1 MAIVDKD
8 SAINYIQKLGNVSDR
23 EKLFSIY
30 EEIPYQLIHDSPTIK
45 HYTDWDLFDNLDLK
59 IDYGSKKNLDSPLK
73 DYKLISIVNNIIEGT
88 EVFDSPKN
96 SGIDPKEHKLVAL
109 NLALS
114 KKIIID
120 RPGKYFIY
128 HYADQELYS
137 PINIEI
143 NVNDD
148 ISDIVY
154 YSESFGKSMP
164 SSTIYLKVGK
174 DATVNF
180 STIVKG
186 NSSYSFVYAK
196 AEVDGSINSSI
207 FASGSSQAHIEYKS
221 ILGSYSNASFNVK
234 ALGIKDNNID
244 IVSDVTH
251 IGEKSVS
258 TGSMKAVAA
267 NTSLTV
273 IRGDAKVGE
282 TAHDSSTSIIGR
294 AIMLGKQS
302 KAIVAPML
310 EVKTGR
316 VITAKHSAA
325 VSRVNE
331 DLVFYLQN
339 RGFDRKTAEGLIIRG
354 FLNDENDI
362 SIVKEMVEKIIS
374 DLGY

>member
-8 SAINYIQKLGNVSDR
+8 SASIYIQKLGNVSDR
-23 EKLFSIY
+23 KKLFSLY

-45 HYTDWDLFDNLDLK
+45 HYTKWELFDNLNLKVEDGAEKDL
-59 IDYGSKKNLDSPLK
+59 NPPLK
-73 DYKLISIVNNIIEGT
+73 DYKKISISNNIIQGT

-96 SGIDPKEHKLVAL
+96 SGIEPKEHKLVAL

-114 KKIIID
+114 KKIVID
-120 RPGKYFIY
+120 KPGRYFIY
-128 HYADQELYS
+128 HYTDQELYS

-143 NVNDD
+143 NESEDVTD
-148 ISDIVY
+148 IIY
-154 YSESFGKSMP
+154 YSESYGKSMP
-164 SSTIYLKVGK
+164 SSTIYLKIGK
-174 DATVNF
+174 EATVNF

-186 NSSYSFVYAK
+186 DSSYSFVYAK
-196 AEVDGSINSSI
+196 AEVEGSINSSI

-221 ILGSYSNASFNVK
+221 LLGPYSNASFNVK

-251 IGEKSVS
+251 VGEKSIS
-258 TGSMKAVAA
+258 SGSMKAVAA
-267 NTSLTV
+267 NSSLTV
-273 IRGDAKVGE
+273 IRGDARIE
-282 TAHDSSTSIIGR
+282 EIAHDSSTSIIGR
-294 AIMLGKQS
+294 AIMLGKES

-325 VSRVNE
+325 ASRVNE

-339 RGFDRKTAEGLIIRG
+339 RGFDKKTAEGLIIRG
-354 FLNDENDI
+354 FLTDENDI
-362 SIVKEMVEKIIS
+362 SIVKDIVERIIS